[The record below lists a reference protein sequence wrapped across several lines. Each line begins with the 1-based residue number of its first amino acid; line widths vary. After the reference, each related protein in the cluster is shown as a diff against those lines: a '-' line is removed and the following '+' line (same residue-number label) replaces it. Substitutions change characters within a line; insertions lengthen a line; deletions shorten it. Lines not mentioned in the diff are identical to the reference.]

1 MSRVG
6 LRQVV
11 GSQGGARA
19 VVDAVAAVIG
29 EAVAVEDL
37 EGRLLAGA
45 AAAPASGRFA
55 VTNDGTP
62 LGWVSGPAGA
72 QAVATLLDHLVT
84 KEVERKALGSEVLHL
99 YREIN
104 LIYSFSEKLAAL
116 LDVER
121 VAALTLR
128 EARHL
133 IVATDGAVLLLDDDR
148 PADHGRRLRRRAAA
162 PDRIPQRRRHPRRDR
177 RQRHRRDRQRRRRP
191 IRGGSPRARRCAR

>member
-1 MSRVG
+1 VSRVG

-45 AAAPASGRFA
+45 AAAPAASRFS

-116 LDVER
+116 LDVDMLL
-121 VAALTLR
+121 LTG
-128 EARHL
+128 
-133 IVATDGAVLLLDDDR
+133 GAVRSPSELRALL
-148 PADHGRRLRRRAAA
+148 AAA
-162 PDRIPQRRRHPRRDR
+162 QLRPGEPRSLGRLMLR
-177 RQRHRRDRQRRRRP
+177 LEGR
-191 IRGGSPRARRCAR
+191 S